1 MSTENFEKALKEID
15 RFNSQDPR
23 QKIDDG
29 IAHPQELIYSKSL
42 TEWVLKLDPQAS
54 EALRVAARGQHI
66 GRWTIP
72 RSEYPAG
79 RSGYLRW
86 REELKAF
93 HVEKIGAILRDIG
106 YEEDFIERVASLM
119 SKNNMKEDPDAQTL
133 EDGLCLVF
141 FETQFMDLVE
151 KTPADKMKIVVR
163 KTWKKMGPKG
173 REIALKLKLP
183 FEVKRFL
190 GRSNWRCAALSRSV
204 QRPKGA
210 RLSAALGRFIGME
223 QNQPKASQTRRQQP
237 AHEQIEKEGTAHRTQ
252 RTTNSRCCS
261 GSTNQAENEA
271 SDTTEHAATKY

>member
-1 MSTENFEKALKEID
+1 MSTEHFEKALKEID

-66 GRWTIP
+66 GRWMIP

-93 HVEKIGAILRDIG
+93 HVEKIGGILRDIG
-106 YEEDFIERVASLM
+106 YEVDFIERVASLM
-119 SKNNMKEDPDAQTL
+119 LKKNIKEDPDAQTL

-173 REIALKLKLP
+173 REIALKMKLP

-190 GRSNWRCAALSRSV
+190 GSV
-204 QRPKGA
+204 Q
-210 RLSAALGRFIGME
+210 L
-223 QNQPKASQTRRQQP
+223 N
-237 AHEQIEKEGTAHRTQ
+237 
-252 RTTNSRCCS
+252 
-261 GSTNQAENEA
+261 
-271 SDTTEHAATKY
+271 

>member
-72 RSEYPAG
+72 RSEYPDG

-93 HVEKIGAILRDIG
+93 HVEKIGGILRDIG

-190 GRSNWRCAALSRSV
+190 GSPLH
-204 QRPKGA
+204 P
-210 RLSAALGRFIGME
+210 
-223 QNQPKASQTRRQQP
+223 
-237 AHEQIEKEGTAHRTQ
+237 
-252 RTTNSRCCS
+252 
-261 GSTNQAENEA
+261 
-271 SDTTEHAATKY
+271 

>member
-72 RSEYPAG
+72 RSEYPTG

-93 HVEKIGAILRDIG
+93 HVEKIGGILRDIG

-190 GRSNWRCAALSRSV
+190 GSPLH
-204 QRPKGA
+204 P
-210 RLSAALGRFIGME
+210 
-223 QNQPKASQTRRQQP
+223 
-237 AHEQIEKEGTAHRTQ
+237 
-252 RTTNSRCCS
+252 
-261 GSTNQAENEA
+261 
-271 SDTTEHAATKY
+271 

>member
-1 MSTENFEKALKEID
+1 MSTENFEMALKEID

-23 QKIDDG
+23 QKIEDG

-42 TEWVLKLDPQAS
+42 TEWVLKLDPKAS

-72 RSEYPAG
+72 RSEYPTG

-93 HVEKIGAILRDIG
+93 HVEKVGDILRDIG
-106 YEEDFIERVASLM
+106 YQEDFIERVASLM
-119 SKNNMKEDPDAQTL
+119 SKNIMKEDPDAQTL

-163 KTWKKMGPKG
+163 KTWEKMGPKG
-173 REIALKLKLP
+173 REIALNMKLP

-190 GRSNWRCAALSRSV
+190 RSPLD
-204 QRPKGA
+204 Q
-210 RLSAALGRFIGME
+210 
-223 QNQPKASQTRRQQP
+223 
-237 AHEQIEKEGTAHRTQ
+237 
-252 RTTNSRCCS
+252 
-261 GSTNQAENEA
+261 
-271 SDTTEHAATKY
+271 

>member
-1 MSTENFEKALKEID
+1 MSTENFEMALKEID

-23 QKIDDG
+23 QKIEDG

-42 TEWVLKLDPQAS
+42 TEWVLKLDPKAS

-72 RSEYPAG
+72 RSEYPTG

-93 HVEKIGAILRDIG
+93 HVEKVGDILRDIG
-106 YEEDFIERVASLM
+106 YQEDFIERVASLM
-119 SKNNMKEDPDAQTL
+119 SKNIMKEDPDAQTL

-173 REIALKLKLP
+173 REIALNMKLP

-190 GRSNWRCAALSRSV
+190 RSTLD
-204 QRPKGA
+204 Q
-210 RLSAALGRFIGME
+210 
-223 QNQPKASQTRRQQP
+223 
-237 AHEQIEKEGTAHRTQ
+237 
-252 RTTNSRCCS
+252 
-261 GSTNQAENEA
+261 
-271 SDTTEHAATKY
+271 

>member
-29 IAHPQELIYSKSL
+29 FAHPQELIYSKSL
-42 TEWVLKLDPQAS
+42 TEWVLKLDPKAS

-72 RSEYPAG
+72 RSEYPVG

-93 HVEKIGAILRDIG
+93 HVEKVGKILRDIG

-119 SKNNMKEDPDAQTL
+119 SKNIMKEDQDAQTL

-163 KTWKKMGPKG
+163 KTWKKMSPKG
-173 REIALKLKLP
+173 QEIALNMKLP
-183 FEVKRFL
+183 IEVKRFL
-190 GRSNWRCAALSRSV
+190 RSPLD
-204 QRPKGA
+204 Q
-210 RLSAALGRFIGME
+210 
-223 QNQPKASQTRRQQP
+223 
-237 AHEQIEKEGTAHRTQ
+237 
-252 RTTNSRCCS
+252 
-261 GSTNQAENEA
+261 
-271 SDTTEHAATKY
+271 

>member
-1 MSTENFEKALKEID
+1 MSTENFEMALKEID

-29 IAHPQELIYSKSL
+29 FAHPQELIYSKSL
-42 TEWVLKLDPQAS
+42 TEWVLKLDPKAS

-72 RSEYPAG
+72 RSEYPVG

-93 HVEKIGAILRDIG
+93 HVEKVGKILRDIG

-119 SKNNMKEDPDAQTL
+119 SKNIMKEDQDAQTL

-163 KTWKKMGPKG
+163 KTWKKMSPKG
-173 REIALKLKLP
+173 QEIALNMKLP
-183 FEVKRFL
+183 IEVKRFL
-190 GRSNWRCAALSRSV
+190 RSPLD
-204 QRPKGA
+204 Q
-210 RLSAALGRFIGME
+210 
-223 QNQPKASQTRRQQP
+223 
-237 AHEQIEKEGTAHRTQ
+237 
-252 RTTNSRCCS
+252 
-261 GSTNQAENEA
+261 
-271 SDTTEHAATKY
+271 

>member
-1 MSTENFEKALKEID
+1 MSTENFEKALQEID

-29 IAHPQELIYSKSL
+29 FAHPQELIYSKSL
-42 TEWVLKLDPQAS
+42 TEWVLKLDPKAS

-72 RSEYPAG
+72 RSEYPVG

-93 HVEKIGAILRDIG
+93 HVEKVGKILRDIG

-119 SKNNMKEDPDAQTL
+119 SKNIMKEDQDAQTL

-141 FETQFMDLVE
+141 FETQFMALVE

-163 KTWKKMGPKG
+163 KTWKKMSPKG
-173 REIALKLKLP
+173 QEIALNMKLP
-183 FEVKRFL
+183 IEVKRFL
-190 GRSNWRCAALSRSV
+190 RSPLD
-204 QRPKGA
+204 Q
-210 RLSAALGRFIGME
+210 
-223 QNQPKASQTRRQQP
+223 
-237 AHEQIEKEGTAHRTQ
+237 
-252 RTTNSRCCS
+252 
-261 GSTNQAENEA
+261 
-271 SDTTEHAATKY
+271 

>member
-1 MSTENFEKALKEID
+1 MSTENFERALIEID
-15 RFNSQDPR
+15 RFNNQDPR

-29 IAHPQELIYSKSL
+29 IAHPQELIYSESL

-54 EALRVAARGQHI
+54 DALRVAARGQHI
-66 GRWTIP
+66 GRWIIP

-93 HVEKIGAILRDIG
+93 HVEKIGGILRDIG

-119 SKNNMKEDPDAQTL
+119 LKNNMKEDPDAQTL

-141 FETQFMDLVE
+141 FQTQFMDLME
-151 KTPADKMKIVVR
+151 KTPADKLEIIVR

-173 REIALKLKLP
+173 REIALKMKLP

-190 GRSNWRCAALSRSV
+190 GSV
-204 QRPKGA
+204 
-210 RLSAALGRFIGME
+210 
-223 QNQPKASQTRRQQP
+223 
-237 AHEQIEKEGTAHRTQ
+237 
-252 RTTNSRCCS
+252 
-261 GSTNQAENEA
+261 
-271 SDTTEHAATKY
+271 

>member
-42 TEWVLKLDPQAS
+42 TEWVLKLDPKAS

-72 RSEYPAG
+72 RSEYPTG

-93 HVEKIGAILRDIG
+93 HVEKVGEILRDIG

-119 SKNNMKEDPDAQTL
+119 SKNIMKEDPDAQTL

-151 KTPADKMKIVVR
+151 KTPADKMKIVVQ

-173 REIALKLKLP
+173 REIALKMKLP
-183 FEVKRFL
+183 FQVKRFL
-190 GRSNWRCAALSRSV
+190 GSPL
-204 QRPKGA
+204 
-210 RLSAALGRFIGME
+210 
-223 QNQPKASQTRRQQP
+223 QP
-237 AHEQIEKEGTAHRTQ
+237 
-252 RTTNSRCCS
+252 
-261 GSTNQAENEA
+261 
-271 SDTTEHAATKY
+271 

>member
-1 MSTENFEKALKEID
+1 MSTENFEKALQEID

-29 IAHPQELIYSKSL
+29 FAHPQELIYSKSL
-42 TEWVLKLDPQAS
+42 TEWVLKLDPKAS

-72 RSEYPAG
+72 RSEYPVG

-93 HVEKIGAILRDIG
+93 HVEKVCKILRDIG

-119 SKNNMKEDPDAQTL
+119 SKNNVKEDPDAQTL

-141 FETQFMDLVE
+141 FETQFMALVE

-163 KTWKKMGPKG
+163 KTWRKMGPKG
-173 REIALKLKLP
+173 REIALNMKLP

-190 GRSNWRCAALSRSV
+190 RSLLD
-204 QRPKGA
+204 Q
-210 RLSAALGRFIGME
+210 
-223 QNQPKASQTRRQQP
+223 
-237 AHEQIEKEGTAHRTQ
+237 
-252 RTTNSRCCS
+252 
-261 GSTNQAENEA
+261 
-271 SDTTEHAATKY
+271 

>member
-29 IAHPQELIYSKSL
+29 IAHPQELIYSMSL

-72 RSEYPAG
+72 RSEYPVG

-93 HVEKIGAILRDIG
+93 HVEKVGGILRDIG

-119 SKNNMKEDPDAQTL
+119 SKNNVKEDPDAQTL

-141 FETQFMDLVE
+141 FETQFLDLLE

-163 KTWKKMGPKG
+163 KTWRKMGPKG
-173 REIALKLKLP
+173 REIALNMKLP

-190 GRSNWRCAALSRSV
+190 RSLLD
-204 QRPKGA
+204 Q
-210 RLSAALGRFIGME
+210 
-223 QNQPKASQTRRQQP
+223 
-237 AHEQIEKEGTAHRTQ
+237 
-252 RTTNSRCCS
+252 
-261 GSTNQAENEA
+261 
-271 SDTTEHAATKY
+271 

>member
-42 TEWVLKLDPQAS
+42 TEWVLKLDPKAS

-72 RSEYPAG
+72 RSEYPTG

-93 HVEKIGAILRDIG
+93 HVEKVGDILRDIG
-106 YEEDFIERVASLM
+106 YQEDFIERVASLM
-119 SKNNMKEDPDAQTL
+119 SKNIMKEDPDAQTL

-163 KTWKKMGPKG
+163 KTWEKMGPKG
-173 REIALKLKLP
+173 REIALNMKLP

-190 GRSNWRCAALSRSV
+190 RSPLD
-204 QRPKGA
+204 Q
-210 RLSAALGRFIGME
+210 
-223 QNQPKASQTRRQQP
+223 
-237 AHEQIEKEGTAHRTQ
+237 
-252 RTTNSRCCS
+252 
-261 GSTNQAENEA
+261 
-271 SDTTEHAATKY
+271 

>member
-1 MSTENFEKALKEID
+1 MSTENFEEALKEID

-72 RSEYPAG
+72 RSEYPTG

-93 HVEKIGAILRDIG
+93 HVEKVGGILRDIG
-106 YEEDFIERVASLM
+106 YDEDFIERVASLM

-173 REIALKLKLP
+173 REIALKMKLP

-190 GRSNWRCAALSRSV
+190 RSPLD
-204 QRPKGA
+204 Q
-210 RLSAALGRFIGME
+210 
-223 QNQPKASQTRRQQP
+223 
-237 AHEQIEKEGTAHRTQ
+237 
-252 RTTNSRCCS
+252 
-261 GSTNQAENEA
+261 
-271 SDTTEHAATKY
+271 

>member
-1 MSTENFEKALKEID
+1 MSTENFEMALKEID

-23 QKIDDG
+23 QKIEDG

-42 TEWVLKLDPQAS
+42 TEWVLKLDPKAS

-72 RSEYPAG
+72 RSEYPTG

-93 HVEKIGAILRDIG
+93 HVEKVGDILRDIG
-106 YEEDFIERVASLM
+106 YQEDFIERVASLM
-119 SKNNMKEDPDAQTL
+119 SKNIMKEDPDAQTL

-173 REIALKLKLP
+173 REIALNMKLP

-190 GRSNWRCAALSRSV
+190 QSSLD
-204 QRPKGA
+204 Q
-210 RLSAALGRFIGME
+210 
-223 QNQPKASQTRRQQP
+223 
-237 AHEQIEKEGTAHRTQ
+237 
-252 RTTNSRCCS
+252 
-261 GSTNQAENEA
+261 
-271 SDTTEHAATKY
+271 